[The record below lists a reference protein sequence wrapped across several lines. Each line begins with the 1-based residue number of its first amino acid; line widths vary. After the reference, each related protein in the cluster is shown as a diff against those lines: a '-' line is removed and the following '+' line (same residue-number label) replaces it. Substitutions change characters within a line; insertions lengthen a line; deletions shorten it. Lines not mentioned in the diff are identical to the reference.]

1 MATYEFTNYVDGAIP
16 SFDPTTDLLTFPA
29 GFSATGVSLTVDGTD
44 TLVWYG
50 NQSVRLSAIGLSSLD
65 GTEFSFADGTLFR
78 LGTAGPD
85 RLVGSAQADQFDLS
99 SGGTDTVSA
108 GDGDDVVRLGE
119 NILSDA
125 FALDGGAGTGDVLHL
140 GGRYQNEVWISP
152 GAGVITGFERIVIDA
167 GSRVLLDFRGTVV
180 PDPGKALTVDAT
192 ALGADDG
199 FYLKGDYLGSR
210 VLALGGRGADTL
222 SGSYGN
228 DTIDGGEGA
237 DLLYGGDGNDVITG
251 GSGNDTLSAGFSNG
265 VEHDTLSGGDGDD
278 VFWVNGGYSDYAANA
293 AVLTGGAGADTYLFS
308 APGYDILRLGR
319 STVAGPARITDFN
332 LAEGDRLVSGF
343 QDGRSAEWSGW
354 RTVIWR
360 GDANPL
366 FRAVEG
372 EDVRLAGAEADG
384 RFAEFWTVYDAEA
397 DQTILYADRNRDL
410 KVDANDLKII
420 FDGRVALSPEIFSD
434 NTLLPY
440 QVGTSGADT
449 DTRSG
454 LTAGGDTAFAF
465 GGDDTLAGL
474 AGNDRLNGDGGADNL
489 SGGSGHD
496 SLFGGAGSDELA
508 GDEGADALYGG
519 LGADTLWGGEGN
531 DLLDGAGLRDSLGYS
546 ESADGDANIL
556 HGGSGNDTLKGSTGG
571 DVLWGDG
578 DNDTLTGFH
587 GDDTLQGGEGADLL
601 EGGMGSDSLLGGDG
615 NDTLR
620 GATRDTSLPGTDI
633 LDGGEGD
640 DLLVSGRGMGV
651 MTGGGGA
658 DLFVFNRSEWD
669 NLFWLGLSTV
679 AAPGRIT
686 DFNAAEGDRI
696 HTNVTDGLVDYSPVV
711 WRGAAGAG
719 FMATEGQSVLL
730 AGADP
735 DEEQILEL
743 WTAYDSAA
751 DQTVLFMD
759 LDRNFVVDAYD
770 LKIVFD
776 GEVALTVECLSE
788 GSVVARR
795 GTDAA
800 DDAITLAPTPFDDIL
815 LAAGGDDTVRGAE
828 GNDRIYGNDGSDVLT
843 GNGGDDVLDGG
854 AGDDALYGG
863 IGSDR
868 LLGGAGSD
876 TLMGGE
882 GADFLIAGNSHF
894 VGSEGNPV
902 RNELGGGDGNDY
914 LVGDDGDDLLH
925 GDAGDD
931 RLIGFGGDDTLDGG
945 TGSNW
950 LEGQAGND
958 TYVIRNRQTYAIE
971 GHLQGTDTALTTL
984 LRYTLDSGIERGVT
998 LSESGARL
1006 TGNDL
1011 ANHLTGAAGDDTLDG
1026 SFGSDTLA
1034 GGAGNDSYFVDDA
1047 GDKVVETDP
1056 FGGTDRV
1063 ISAVTFTLTAET
1075 EQLQLSGPDA
1085 IDGIGN
1091 GLANLLVGNHSANM
1105 LSGRFGD
1112 DALLG
1117 GGGSDR
1123 LRGGDGADLFVFERA
1138 QESRNAARDLVVDF
1152 TRGMDRIDLGAL
1164 DADAAAVGQ
1173 QHFTLIGSASFG
1185 ADATGQLRFAL
1196 EGEMLVLYGSTDADA
1211 AAEFAVQVMGTTEL
1225 SASDLIL

>member
-1 MATYEFTNYVDGAIP
+1 MGSERLASYEFTNYIDGAVP
-16 SFDPTTDLLTFPA
+16 AFDPDTDLLTFA
-29 GFSATGVSLTVDGTD
+29 DGFTATGLSLAADGAD
-44 TLVWYG
+44 TLVWHG
-50 NQSVRLSAIGLSSLD
+50 GQSVRLTGVLPTALD
-65 GTEFSFADGTLFR
+65 GTQFSFQDGSLFR
-78 LGTAGPD
+78 QGTAGPN

-99 SGGTDTVSA
+99 EGGTDTVSA

-119 NILSDA
+119 NILSDS
-125 FALDGGAGTGDVLHL
+125 FALDGGTGGGDELHL
-140 GGRYQNEVWISP
+140 GGRYQTEVRISP

-167 GSRVLLDFRGTVV
+167 GSRVMLDFGGTVF
-180 PDPGKALTVDAT
+180 PEPGHALTFDAT

-199 FYLKGDYLGSR
+199 FHLKGGYLGSSI
-210 VLALGGRGADTL
+210 LALGGLGADTL

-237 DLLYGGDGNDVITG
+237 DMLYGGEQGDDMITG
-251 GSGNDTLSAGFSNG
+251 GGGNDTLSAGFGNG
-265 VEHDTLSGGDGDD
+265 VEHDTMSGGDGDD
-278 VFWVNGGYSDYAANA
+278 VFWVYGGYSDSAANA
-293 AVLTGGAGADTYLFS
+293 AVLTGGAGVDTYLFS

-343 QDGRSAEWSGW
+343 QDGRTAEWSGW

-384 RFAEFWTVYDAEA
+384 RFVEFWTVYDAEA

-420 FDGRVALSPEIFSD
+420 FDGHVALSPEIFSD

-454 LTAGGDTAFAF
+454 LTAAADTAFAF
-465 GGDDTLAGL
+465 DGDDTLAGL
-474 AGNDRLNGDGGADNL
+474 GGNDRLNGDGGRDNL

-508 GDEGADALYGG
+508 GDEGADALFGG

-531 DLLDGAGLRDSLGYS
+531 DILDGAGPRDSLGYS

-571 DVLWGDG
+571 DLLWGDG

-587 GDDTLQGGEGADLL
+587 GDDTLQGGDGADLL
-601 EGGMGSDSLLGGDG
+601 EGGMGNDSLLGGGG

-620 GATRDTSLPGTDI
+620 GASTDTSLPGTDI

-640 DLLVSGRGMGV
+640 DLLVSGRETGV

-658 DLFVFNRSEWD
+658 DLFGFNRSEWD
-669 NLFWLGLSTV
+669 NLFWLGLSSV
-679 AAPGRIT
+679 GNPGRIT
-686 DFNAAEGDRI
+686 DFNMAEGDRI
-696 HTNVTDGLVDYSPVV
+696 HTNLTEGLVDYSPVV

-719 FMATEGQSVLL
+719 FTATEGQSVLL
-730 AGADP
+730 AGGDP

-743 WTAYDSAA
+743 WTAYDAAA

-795 GTDAA
+795 GTDGA
-800 DDAITLAPTPFDDIL
+800 DDATTLAPTPFDDIL
-815 LAAGGDDTVRGAE
+815 LAAGGDDTVRGAA
-828 GNDRIYGNDGSDVLT
+828 GNDRIYGNDGSDVLI
-843 GNGGDDVLDGG
+843 GNDGDDVLEGA

-863 IGSDR
+863 AGSDHLR
-868 LLGGAGSD
+868 GGAGSD

-882 GADFLIAGNSHF
+882 GRDFLLAGT
-894 VGSEGNPV
+894 EGAPV
-902 RNELGGGDGNDY
+902 HNELGGGGGNDY
-914 LVGDDGDDLLH
+914 LVGGGGDDLLH

-931 RLIGFGGDDTLDGG
+931 HLIGFGGDDTLDGG
-945 TGSNW
+945 AGWNR

-958 TYVIRNRQTYAIE
+958 TYVVRSRQTFTIE
-971 GHLQGTDTALTTL
+971 EHLQGTDTVLTTL
-984 LRYTLDSGIERGVT
+984 LRYTLESGIERGVI

-1026 SFGSDTLA
+1026 SLGSDTLA
-1034 GGAGNDSYFVDDA
+1034 GGAGNDSYYVDDP

-1056 FGGTDRV
+1056 VGGTDRV
-1063 ISAVTFTLTAET
+1063 IATVTFTLTGET
-1075 EQLQLSGPDA
+1075 EQLQLSGTDT

-1091 GLANLLVGNHSANM
+1091 GLANLLAGNHAANM
-1105 LSGRFGD
+1105 LSGQSGD
-1112 DALLG
+1112 DTLLG

-1123 LRGGDGADLFVFERA
+1123 LRGGDGADLFLFERA
-1138 QESRNAARDLVVDF
+1138 LESRNAARDLVVDF
-1152 TRGMDRIDLGAL
+1152 MRGVDRIDLGAL
-1164 DADAAAVGQ
+1164 DADATAFGQ
-1173 QHFTLIGSASFG
+1173 QHFTFIGSASFG
-1185 ADATGQLRFAL
+1185 A
-1196 EGEMLVLYGSTDADA
+1196 
-1211 AAEFAVQVMGTTEL
+1211 
-1225 SASDLIL
+1225 